1 MKKSIL
7 LVLVLMIPL
16 VALAGMK
23 IASDDDLEAIQG
35 QVGITL
41 SMSTTVKAG
50 DISWEDADGL
60 QAGTGT
66 TGAVILSGVTTPSIS
81 ISNVIIDAGIYAATT
96 TSYLVLDTGTQN
108 IISGDFV
115 VNGII
120 IGNGNAATV
129 ANLGKLTVRN
139 TLVTL
144 GVIKIAGH

>member
-1 MKKSIL
+1 MKKMFL
-7 LVLVLMIPL
+7 LALVLLLPII
-16 VALAGMK
+16 ALAGMK
-23 IASDDDLEAIQG
+23 IASDDDLENIQG

-50 DISWEDADGL
+50 DIAWEDADGL
-60 QAGTGT
+60 QAATGT

-81 ISNVIIDAGIYAATT
+81 ISNVIIDAGIFAATT

-108 IISGDFV
+108 IISGDFT
-115 VNGII
+115 VNGVI
-120 IGNGNAATV
+120 IGNGSAATI
-129 ANLGKLTVRN
+129 ANLGKLRVRN